1 MGIGRWSELR
11 AVRVC
16 QLVEDANKT
25 SGDLGAALL
34 DTLVR
39 ESQLRVPLFEAYIIS
54 ARFLPWESVDLVYDD
69 GWCALK

>member
-1 MGIGRWSELR
+1 MGIGRWSELG

-25 SGDLGAALL
+25 SGDLGDALL

-39 ESQLRVPLFEAYIIS
+39 ESPLRCLKHLLYPPGFYLGSQLILCTTTGGVR
-54 ARFLPWESVDLVYDD
+54 
-69 GWCALK
+69 